1 MYVVSANGL
10 CVQIVVSMTD
20 QRDSF
25 YAPVLI
31 NTPND
36 IDRSCDVSLVLRIRS
51 YLISTPNEWC
61 SRDVTEQFTC
71 TVYRL

>member
-61 SRDVTEQFTC
+61 SRDVTERFT
-71 TVYRL
+71 YRL